1 MEDIRIFLQ
10 VYENIM
16 VQIIVISIEIPEML
30 VKIKLLLYY
39 SKESILKIKDF
50 LS

>member
-30 VKIKLLLYY
+30 VKIKLLLNN
-39 SKESILKIKDF
+39 SKESVLKIKDI